1 MLSLNLRECHSQEVA
16 DHILSEEACL
26 FLKNI
31 SKHKTED
38 KN

>member
-1 MLSLNLRECHSQEVA
+1 MLSLNFRKCYFQDVA
-16 DHILSEEACL
+16 VHILSEQACL

-31 SKHKTED
+31 SKHKTEE